1 MIAGAGVG
9 FGALTEGR
17 TAAAFVLALVLLA
30 GCGGGGGGTSTA
42 AGLPAGCS
50 RVPAPPPK
58 RVHLSRPTKTLHGPA
73 TATVQTSCGSFQIA
87 LDTAR
92 APKTSSSFA
101 YLARQGVYDDTP
113 FHRIVPGF
121 VIQGGDPT
129 GSGTGGPGYFVD
141 EPPPRDLSY
150 TQGVVAMAKTAA
162 EPPGRSGSQFFVVT
176 EPDAGLTPDYALVGR
191 VSSGFDVVQRIEQL
205 GTASGAPKAP
215 VVIRHVTV
223 KEGG

>member
-1 MIAGAGVG
+1 MK
-9 FGALTEGR
+9 TGR
-17 TAAAFVLALVLLA
+17 TAVAFSLALVLLA
-30 GCGGGGGGTSTA
+30 GCGGGGGGSSTA
-42 AGLPAGCS
+42 SALPAGCS

-58 RVHLSRPTKTLHGPA
+58 QVHLSRPSATLHGPA
-73 TATVQTSCGSFQIA
+73 TAIVDTSCGSFEIA

-92 APKTSSSFA
+92 APRTTSSFA

-129 GSGTGGPGYFVD
+129 GSGAGGPGYFVD
-141 EPPPRDLSY
+141 EPPPRNLSY
-150 TQGVVAMAKTAA
+150 VQGVVAMAKTSA

-191 VSSGFDVVQRIEQL
+191 VSAGFDVVQRIEQL
-205 GTASGAPKAP
+205 GTASGTPKAP
-215 VVIRHVTV
+215 VVIRHVTIQ
-223 KEGG
+223 GG